1 MAGKGLSEAER
12 HVLLGLAA
20 GWVLK
25 SHRELDGAKQYVLH
39 PIDEQEPQPVSWETM
54 DRLREAGLIDS
65 NKKFPAA
72 TYLLTDQGKEV
83 ASHLGNGD
91 DTLPLTASGWS

>member
-1 MAGKGLSEAER
+1 MAGKGLSAAEQ
-12 HVLLGLAA
+12 HVLLALAA

-25 SHRELDGAKQYVLH
+25 SHRDLDGTKQYVLH
-39 PIDEQEPQPVSWETM
+39 PLDEQEPQPVSWETM
-54 DRLREAGLIDS
+54 DRLREAGLVDS

-72 TYLLTDQGKEV
+72 TYLLTDRGKEV
-83 ASHLGNGD
+83 ASRLGGGD

>member
-1 MAGKGLSEAER
+1 MVGKGLSEAER
-12 HVLLGLAA
+12 HVLLALAA

-25 SHRELDGAKQYVLH
+25 SHRELDGSKVYKLH
-39 PIDEQEPQPVSWETM
+39 PLDEQEPQPVSWETM

-72 TYLLTDQGKEV
+72 TYLLTDRGREV
-83 ASHLGNGD
+83 VSRLGDGD
-91 DTLPLTASGWS
+91 GTLPLTASGWS